1 MNCSYI
7 DVDYFIDSP
16 FYCALPN
23 CCVSSG
29 FTVAQMVSGLIDV
42 AKSSFDSYLGF
53 CLCNN
58 NYQQIMSGDG
68 SYTIFTDYRPI
79 IPSGNISINYIKKC
93 NFLSSGSVTNYIV
106 QDYNLG
112 IIRNQYEFCRDNLY
126 TISYEAGYLT
136 IPKEIKDAMCM
147 MVLHLAQRIDSMN
160 VTNPDFSADML
171 RIDKT
176 ASTSFGVGKL
186 IKQAVVRHIRDL
198 NDLPIPITLVLQRYK
213 INVVR

>member
-1 MNCSYI
+1 MDCSYI
-7 DVDYFIDSP
+7 DVDYFLNSP
-16 FYCALPN
+16 FYCALPE

-58 NYQQIMSGDG
+58 TYQQIMKGDD
-68 SYTIFTDYRPI
+68 SLVVFTDFRPI
-79 IPSGNISINYIKKC
+79 ISSGVVSINYINKY
-93 NFLSSGSVTNYIV
+93 NFASSGIVNNFIV

-112 IIRNQYEFCRDNLY
+112 IIRNQYNFCRDNIY
-126 TISYEAGYLT
+126 TISYEAGYLA

-160 VTNPDFSADML
+160 VANPDFSADML
-171 RIDKT
+171 KIEKT

-186 IKQAVVRHIRDL
+186 IKQAVVKHVRDL
-198 NDLPIPITLVLQRYK
+198 NDLPITVTLVLQRYK